1 MYININISIMGKMIF
16 ITGGGTGGHLFPAI
30 SIGEELI
37 KRGFSIIYIGS
48 KHGIEK
54 KYFKKNRLTHY
65 LLNIKGI
72 QRNLS
77 FKSIINNILL
87 PFRFTISYILSIALI
102 KKYKPVTII
111 GTGGY
116 ASALPLIAAR
126 HLNIPIMIQE
136 QNSIPGITTRLMAK
150 NAKKIFLGFKYSE
163 KLFTSNNSIYTG
175 NPIRK
180 DLKILNKNKCKS
192 NLKFDKNKKLVLII
206 GGSQGAR
213 PINKYIN
220 ENIDFF
226 IKNDIQLMWQV
237 GSLDYN
243 TINRY
248 NKYKNIKITEFITD
262 MSEAYSAADIV
273 VSRAGAIAISE
284 LTFFKKAMILIPLPS
299 AANNHQ
305 NINANYLNERKA
317 CIIINQ
323 AELNEKKLE
332 KTILDL
338 LKNEKKINQLKQ
350 NADSLSMPKATINII
365 NNITRSI

>member
-1 MYININISIMGKMIF
+1 MYINTNISIMGKMIF

-37 KRGFSIIYIGS
+37 NKGFLIIYIGS
-48 KHGIEK
+48 KYGIEK
-54 KYFKKNRLTHY
+54 KYFKENKLNHY

-87 PFRFTISYILSIALI
+87 PYRFTVSYILSIALI
-102 KKYKPVTII
+102 KKHKPVAVI

-116 ASALPLIAAR
+116 ASALPLIAAK

-136 QNSIPGITTRLMAK
+136 QNSIPGITTKLMSK
-150 NAKKIFLGFKYSE
+150 NAKKIFLGFRYSG
-163 KLFTSNNSIYTG
+163 KLFTGNNSIYTG

-180 DLKILNKNKCKS
+180 DLQILNKNQCKS
-192 NLKFDKNKKLVLII
+192 NLKFDKNKKLILII

-213 PINKYIN
+213 PINNYIN
-220 ENIDFF
+220 KNIDFF
-226 IKNDIQLMWQV
+226 VKNDIQLMWQV
-237 GSLDYN
+237 GNLDYS
-243 TINRY
+243 TINRD
-248 NKYKNIKITEFITD
+248 NKDENIKIIKFITD

-273 VSRAGAIAISE
+273 ISRAGAITISE

-305 NINANYLNERKA
+305 NINASYLDEKNA

-332 KTILDL
+332 KSILDL

-350 NADSLSMPKATINII
+350 NANSLSMPKATMNII
-365 NNITRSI
+365 KNITNSI